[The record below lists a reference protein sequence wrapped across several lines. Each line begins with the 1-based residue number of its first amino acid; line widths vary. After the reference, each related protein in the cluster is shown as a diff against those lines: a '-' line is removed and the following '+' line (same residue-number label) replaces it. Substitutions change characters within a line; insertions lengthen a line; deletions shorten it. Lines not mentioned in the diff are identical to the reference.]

1 LRQDAGV
8 PDFDEIAD
16 ELYGLPPEEFTA
28 ARTRYEK
35 DAKAAG
41 DRAAATAIHS
51 LAKPTVTAWLANQLV
66 RAHRAE
72 LEPLL
77 ELGGALRDATQN
89 LDGDQLRE
97 LSRQQQKVTY
107 ALVQQGRAL
116 ARAAG
121 RSVSEDAVRGLEE
134 TLRAALADELAARF
148 VLLGRLTDGLHS
160 SDFGT
165 GFGSELGAATADV
178 IPIGRRAGTVLSQS
192 DKPPRP
198 PRDEQQQ
205 LAEHAL
211 IEAGRALAAATA
223 TLEEAQSRATDAD
236 QAAFAAHEHVAEL
249 RQQLDEAT
257 KAAADVDRH
266 RRDEAAAL
274 EQAERLVR
282 GAERRNA
289 EAQERR
295 DRIANGN

>member
-1 LRQDAGV
+1 M

-35 DAKAAG
+35 EAKAAG
-41 DRAAATAIHS
+41 DRAGAAAIHS

-89 LDGDQLRE
+89 LDGDQLRD
-97 LSRQQQKVTY
+97 LSRQQQKVMY
-107 ALVQQGRAL
+107 ALVQQARAL

-121 RSVSEDAVRGLEE
+121 RSVSEDAVRGLED
-134 TLRAALADELAARF
+134 TLRAALGDELAARF
-148 VLLGRLTDGLHS
+148 VLLGRLTDALHS

-165 GFGSELGAATADV
+165 GFGSEFGAATADV
-178 IPIGRRAGTVLSQS
+178 IPIGRKAGTPRSQS
-192 DKPPRP
+192 DKPRA

-223 TLEEAQSRATDAD
+223 ALEEAQSRATDAD
-236 QAAFAAHEHVAEL
+236 QAAFAAHERIAEV
-249 RQQLDEAT
+249 RQQLEEAT
-257 KAAADVDRH
+257 KAASDADRH
-266 RRDEAAAL
+266 RRDVAGAL
-274 EQAERLVR
+274 EQAERVVR

-295 DRIANGN
+295 DRIAKGD